1 MVKML
6 VLDSS
11 DRPMGKAYGNNQNVQ
26 YLLPGSLL
34 WFECEI
40 PLPAKR
46 LWSFKLLRL
55 RGLLKLD

>member
-1 MVKML
+1 MVKMP

-11 DRPMGKAYGNNQNVQ
+11 YSYMGKAYGNSQNVQ

-46 LWSFKLLRL
+46 LWPFKLLRF